1 MIPDVRLIDAK
12 ALQRAFDD
20 AHKGKPDYY
29 CCNFLNNAGNPSTE
43 WDCVDDILE
52 NAPTIDAQ
60 PVKHG
65 KWITTQ
71 KTIDD
76 GFTTC
81 SYCHREFYIDD
92 LVHVGNEDGFCEFC
106 PACGSDNRGD
116 SDADS

>member
-1 MIPDVRLIDAK
+1 MDDVRLIDANALLKKLQEQQKYSSVSDSRGRAK
-12 ALQRAFDD
+12 A
-20 AHKGKPDYY
+20 
-29 CCNFLNNAGNPSTE
+29 
-43 WDCVDDILE
+43 ILE
-52 NAPTIDAQ
+52 VIDAPTIDAQ

-76 GFTTC
+76 GITTC
-81 SYCHREFYIDD
+81 SYCQREFYIDD
-92 LVHVGNEDGFCEFC
+92 LVPVGNEDGFCEFC